1 MPVKYRFSFDRGSG
15 FRQSSG
21 MAMSP
26 PRTTPVAIALPGVE
40 EARTLTTAVHGRLR
54 DDLIACR
61 IRPGEKLLIG
71 LLAQRFKVSAAIIRE
86 ALSRLLA
93 DGLVVAEDQ
102 RGFRASPL
110 TLPDLRD
117 LAETRAEIECLAL
130 RRSMARGDAAWRDEL
145 QASWTALRTSRHPLP
160 ADGAEAHD
168 SWSAL
173 HARFHAALVGACG
186 LDWLMRFRTTL
197 YEQSERYRRMS
208 RLVRGLS
215 RDVQAEHGQI
225 VKAVQDGL
233 VEDAVAL
240 LAAHLRRT
248 AEDIEAAA
256 RNQGL
261 GDAIAPLSRWG
272 QGA

>member
-1 MPVKYRFSFDRGSG
+1 
-15 FRQSSG
+15 
-21 MAMSP
+21 MATPP
-26 PRTTPVAIALPGVE
+26 PRTTPVAIAIAMPGVE
-40 EARTLTTAVHGRLR
+40 EARTLTSAVHGRLR
-54 DDLIACR
+54 GDLIACR
-61 IRPGEKLLIG
+61 IKPGEKLLIS
-71 LLAQRFKVSAAIIRE
+71 LLAQRFRVSAAIIRE
-86 ALSRLLA
+86 ALSRLVA

-102 RGFRASPL
+102 RGFRASAL

-117 LAETRAEIECLAL
+117 LAETRIEIECLAL
-130 RRSMARGDAAWRDEL
+130 RRSMGRGDAAWRGDV
-145 QASWTALRTSRHPLP
+145 QASWAALRASPHPRP
-160 ADGAEAHD
+160 EDSAEAHEA
-168 SWSAL
+168 WSAL

-208 RLVRGLS
+208 RMVRGLS

-225 VKAVQDGL
+225 LQAVQDAA

-256 RNQGL
+256 RNG
-261 GDAIAPLSRWG
+261 GIGEEVIPPATARSRWG